1 MDSINVCLSMKI
13 RSSLVTLLLC
23 TLPFIT
29 TAQTAD
35 DIVSKYIAHTGGVK
49 NWKTLSTIVSNGE
62 YNYGGMPFPFTTYSR
77 VPDSYKLV
85 VPYNG
90 KYYAQAYVAG
100 KGWKIDAFKNETRPT
115 QLEGAAARAMANE
128 ADVELENVFINY
140 KRKGHIVSLHGEDS
154 VIDRKCYVIVL
165 TRKSGE
171 TEKYYFDHQSYSLVM
186 KEAKAKNPEMGGA
199 ILNIYYSDY
208 REIGGVMFPFKTVC
222 EADAQQILTITVKD
236 IEINEMID
244 NKTFETP

>member
-1 MDSINVCLSMKI
+1 MKT
-13 RSSLVTLLLC
+13 RNSLVVLLLSA
-23 TLPFIT
+23 LPLLSV
-29 TAQTAD
+29 AQTAD
-35 DIVSKYIAHTGGVK
+35 DIVSKYIAYTGGTKV
-49 NWKTLSTIVSNGE
+49 WKTINTIVSSGE

-77 VPDSYKLV
+77 VPDSYKLI

-90 KYYAQAYVAG
+90 KYYSQAYSAG

-115 QLEGAAARAMANE
+115 PLEGTAARAMANE

-140 KRKGHIVSLHGEDS
+140 KRKGHTISLHGEDT

-171 TEKYYFDHQSYSLVM
+171 TEKYYFDHQSSALLM
-186 KEAKAKNPEMGGA
+186 KEAKAKNPELGGA
-199 ILNIYYSDY
+199 VLNIYYSDY
-208 REIGGVMFPFKTVC
+208 RNVAGVMLPFKTVC
-222 EADAQQILTITVKD
+222 EADAQEILTITVKD

>member
-1 MDSINVCLSMKI
+1 MKI
-13 RSSLVTLLLC
+13 RSSLMTLLVC
-23 TLPFIT
+23 ALPFLAS
-29 TAQTAD
+29 AQTAD
-35 DIVSKYIAHTGGVK
+35 DIVSKYIAYTGGLK

-115 QLEGAAARAMANE
+115 PLEGTAARAMANE

-140 KRKGHIVSLHGEDS
+140 KRKGHAISLHGEDS
-154 VIDRKCYVIVL
+154 VVDRKCYVIVL

-171 TEKYYFDHQSYSLVM
+171 TEKYYFDRQSYALVM
-186 KEAKAKNPEMGGA
+186 KEAKAKNPELGSA

-208 REIGGVMFPFKTVC
+208 REVAGLMLPFKTVC
-222 EADAQQILTITVKD
+222 EADAQQILTITVSD